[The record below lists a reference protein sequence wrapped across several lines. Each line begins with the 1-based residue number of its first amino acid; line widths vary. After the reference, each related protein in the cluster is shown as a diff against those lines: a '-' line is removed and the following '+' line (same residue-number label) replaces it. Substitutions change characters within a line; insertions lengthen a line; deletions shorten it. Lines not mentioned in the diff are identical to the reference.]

1 MNHYDLDAALHFF
14 HRYGFIVMDQALS
27 PTVVAALT
35 SDIERLDL
43 AAATT
48 TGKQKNRQK
57 QPPHH
62 MNKCFFENSA
72 AMVDVVSSS
81 AIVDLVQSIIA
92 DVPGGRG
99 NTLQAHLI
107 HNNAFVIA
115 PGGRGQAPKWH
126 TDDALQSIILPPHRS
141 LPDDV
146 KLPVL
151 AVTCMCW
158 LSNCETPENGPTFVV
173 PGSHRFGQ
181 EVDAT
186 FAEERGMPMCGRAGT
201 VVIIN
206 NQLWHRG
213 CANTSDVP
221 RVCMQMTF
229 GRRFV
234 GHKFKTIMNY
244 HLPASV
250 ERKVKNHASEQ
261 VQMRF
266 GYLQGGAYS

>member
-1 MNHYDLDAALHFF
+1 MA
-14 HRYGFIVMDQALS
+14 
-27 PTVVAALT
+27 
-35 SDIERLDL
+35 E
-43 AAATT
+43 
-48 TGKQKNRQK
+48 KQQKKPKKQK

-72 AMVDVVSSS
+72 AMVNVVCDS

-107 HNNAFVIA
+107 HNNAFVVA

-126 TDDALQSIILPPHRS
+126 TDDALQSIILPAHRA

-158 LSNCETPENGPTFVV
+158 LSDCEAPENGPTFVV
-173 PGSHRFGQ
+173 PGSHRFGR

-186 FAEERGMPMCGRAGT
+186 FAEERGMPMCGSAGT

-213 CANTSDVP
+213 CANTSEVP
-221 RVCMQMTF
+221 RICMQMTF

-244 HLPASV
+244 HMPASV
-250 ERKVKNHASEQ
+250 ERKVKNHASSEQ